1 MMLNPLVG
9 TVCNPP
15 KISLLVDEMLIAQAC
30 WLPQYAEAVP
40 A

>member
-9 TVCNPP
+9 AVCNLP

-30 WLPQYAEAVP
+30 
-40 A
+40 